1 MNRETIR
8 AFAFG
13 MLSAALALLVF
24 VQFFQQSDSSMNT
37 QDMINTLKKQGYTI
51 SSPGEQ
57 KHQPVIQKPIASKHE
72 KQQASPQQTK
82 NATSKNA
89 ANVNRTFELRISPG
103 MTPDKIA
110 QILEKANIIHS
121 AKQFSEYINQ
131 NRFSQKLQVGTYK
144 LNSQMTIEEITKTIT
159 KSK

>member
-1 MNRETIR
+1 MSRETIR

-51 SSPGEQ
+51 SSPEEQ
-57 KHQPVIQKPIASKHE
+57 KHQQVIQKPIASKHE

-89 ANVNRTFELRISPG
+89 ANENRTFELRISPG

-110 QILEKANIIHS
+110 QILEKANIINS